1 MRVNV
6 KRKVGREGAGERE
19 RRERR
24 GREGEERE
32 GGREGGRERERMD
45 YGYNTRETYF
55 IGLRIAARV
64 KERKKGNR
72 KYFHLEMY

>member
-1 MRVNV
+1 
-6 KRKVGREGAGERE
+6 
-19 RRERR
+19 
-24 GREGEERE
+24 
-32 GGREGGRERERMD
+32 MD

>member
-1 MRVNV
+1 MLRDLSLVDLDLPFLEKKMRVNV

-32 GGREGGRERERMD
+32 GGREGEREWIMD
-45 YGYNTRETYF
+45 T
-55 IGLRIAARV
+55 IQ
-64 KERKKGNR
+64 ER
-72 KYFHLEMY
+72 LTLLASE